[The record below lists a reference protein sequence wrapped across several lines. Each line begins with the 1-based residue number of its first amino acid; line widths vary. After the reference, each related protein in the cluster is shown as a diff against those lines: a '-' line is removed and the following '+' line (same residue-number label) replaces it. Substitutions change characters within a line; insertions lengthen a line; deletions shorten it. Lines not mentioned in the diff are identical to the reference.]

1 MAKTFT
7 NIASNFSGTHEDL
20 MELMSKAR
28 TQKSLN
34 SLDKLTVKELRE
46 LAKNSGLKGYSTLNK
61 ADLIAL
67 IIEES
72 GQ

>member
-20 MELMSKAR
+20 MKLMSDAR
-28 TQKSLN
+28 TQKSPNNLE
-34 SLDKLTVKELRE
+34 SLTVKELRE

-61 ADLIAL
+61 AGLITL